1 MIGEIAHFLA
11 LASALG
17 LILVLI
23 FNAFFYS
30 AGRHANQDILSY
42 KLFHQS
48 CLLIFISFGL
58 YIYLAITD
66 DFSISYIANH
76 SNSQLPI
83 FYKITSIWSA
93 HEGSMFLWIVFLTLW
108 STLFINSLSFQHQL
122 KKGTML
128 MLTIIILGFLLFLL
142 ITSNPFERILPFGV
156 LEGADIN
163 PVLQDPALA
172 IHPPLLYLG
181 YVGFVISF
189 SFITAYLFHGD
200 IHYPWEKD
208 IKNWSLIAWIF
219 LTVGITL
226 GSWWAYYE
234 LGWGGYW
241 FWDPVENASLMPW
254 LAATALIHSNIV
266 TLKKDKLHSWTALLS
281 IFTFIMSLLGTFLVR
296 SGVLNSVHAFANDPY
311 RGVYILSTI
320 LFITFFSLAIFIIK
334 SPKKSLYGEYSFLQ
348 KDNFI
353 LINNCFLIFFLS
365 VILVGT
371 VYPIILDAISG
382 KSISVGPVYYHTIL
396 APFLFAFLFFMSH
409 GPLISWNKEDK
420 FLQIKNFKIFFPISI
435 AISSVIIFWF
445 FDYKDIILILGLLF
459 SVYLIVSVIFDW
471 ISQKKLSLNF
481 GRLVSHL
488 GFGTLIFAIFVNAY
502 LSKEINAAMKVGE
515 EITIQEFVI
524 KFKSINKIK
533 KENYEE
539 VFGNFLVTNKKKQ
552 VELTPSI
559 RKYDQPVQFTSETSI
574 KTNFI
579 VDYYFAIN
587 LSEFEKDKIMVRFYY
602 KPLMFWI
609 WFSILLIAFGGIYQT
624 FRLRNE

>member
-1 MIGEIAHFLA
+1 VTNNFDKSWA
-11 LASALG
+11 
-17 LILVLI
+17 
-23 FNAFFYS
+23 
-30 AGRHANQDILSY
+30 
-42 KLFHQS
+42 K
-48 CLLIFISFGL
+48 
-58 YIYLAITD
+58 
-66 DFSISYIANH
+66 IANFWII
-76 SNSQLPI
+76 LP
-83 FYKITSIWSA
+83 WS
-93 HEGSMFLWIVFLTLW
+93 L
-108 STLFINSLSFQHQL
+108 
-122 KKGTML
+122 
-128 MLTIIILGFLLFLL
+128 LTI
-142 ITSNPFERILPFGV
+142 
-156 LEGADIN
+156 
-163 PVLQDPALA
+163 
-172 IHPPLLYLG
+172 
-181 YVGFVISF
+181 
-189 SFITAYLFHGD
+189 
-200 IHYPWEKD
+200 
-208 IKNWSLIAWIF
+208 
-219 LTVGITL
+219 GIGL
-226 GSWWAYYE
+226 GSFWAYYE

-266 TLKKDKLHSWTALLS
+266 TFKKDKLHSWTALLS
-281 IFTFIMSLLGTFLVR
+281 LFTFIMSLLGTFLVR
-296 SGVLNSVHAFANDPY
+296 SGVLNSVHAFANDPH

-334 SPKKSLYGEYSFLQ
+334 SPKKSLDGKYSFFQ

-396 APFLFAFLFFMSH
+396 APFLFVFLFFMAH
-409 GPLISWNKEDK
+409 GPLLSWNKEDK
-420 FLQIKNFKIFFPISI
+420 FLQIKNLKIFFPISI
-435 AISSVIIFWF
+435 VISSIIIFLF

-459 SVYLIVSVIFDW
+459 SVYLIISVIFDW

-488 GFGTLIFAIFVNAY
+488 GFGILIFSIFINAY
-502 LSKEINAAMKVGE
+502 LSKEINTAMKVGD
-515 EITIQEFVI
+515 EIKIQEFII

-539 VFGNFLVTNKKKQ
+539 VFGNFLVTNKEKQ

-574 KTNFI
+574 KNNFI

-609 WFSILLIAFGGIYQT
+609 WFSILLIAFGGFYQT
-624 FRLRNE
+624 FRLRNEQ